1 MLKFCSP
8 IPVPPFIVCY
18 LSCLIW
24 LALFS
29 SLAIIFDLSSLS
41 PPSLTFLLRSLLS
54 PFAPHVERL
63 PPPRPPPGSVISGRR
78 KNEAVIGKWMSS
90 ANFPSAELTPAA
102 TGRRVGGGNNFR
114 VSKGVCRQG
123 PILLS
128 LPLCLFTNFPQ
139 IICFRTPPP
148 SPTIWTFRTRSASES
163 ERSCSRKSRVSR
175 PKPWRATSSLSVE
188 RGIIAREKSKASHQ
202 GLVVPCCVI
211 PALQLELD
219 PLFILVLRGGLLPP
233 LHAPARPSQAIQS
246 TPSIVENVVQ
256 QLVFLLSCNMLYK
269 ELEIMYSQESY
280 GIKLY

>member
-102 TGRRVGGGNNFR
+102 TGRRVGGGTTSGFLR
-114 VSKGVCRQG
+114 ASVARGRFC
-123 PILLS
+123 
-128 LPLCLFTNFPQ
+128 CLFHFVCLLIFLKLFAFVP
-139 IICFRTPPP
+139 PPP
-148 SPTIWTFRTRSASES
+148 SPTI
-163 ERSCSRKSRVSR
+163 
-175 PKPWRATSSLSVE
+175 
-188 RGIIAREKSKASHQ
+188 
-202 GLVVPCCVI
+202 
-211 PALQLELD
+211 
-219 PLFILVLRGGLLPP
+219 
-233 LHAPARPSQAIQS
+233 
-246 TPSIVENVVQ
+246 
-256 QLVFLLSCNMLYK
+256 
-269 ELEIMYSQESY
+269 
-280 GIKLY
+280 

>member
-148 SPTIWTFRTRSASES
+148 LSDNMNIPHAFCQRKRTLLQPQEPCLPPEALEGDVES
-163 ERSCSRKSRVSR
+163 VRRARHYRQREIQSVTSRSCCAMLRYPCPATRARSIIHFSSSRR
-175 PKPWRATSSLSVE
+175 PSTAAPC
-188 RGIIAREKSKASHQ
+188 ARPPVAGDTEHAIYCGKCRTAIS
-202 GLVVPCCVI
+202 I
-211 PALQLELD
+211 PAL
-219 PLFILVLRGGLLPP
+219 
-233 LHAPARPSQAIQS
+233 
-246 TPSIVENVVQ
+246 
-256 QLVFLLSCNMLYK
+256 M
-269 ELEIMYSQESY
+269 
-280 GIKLY
+280 